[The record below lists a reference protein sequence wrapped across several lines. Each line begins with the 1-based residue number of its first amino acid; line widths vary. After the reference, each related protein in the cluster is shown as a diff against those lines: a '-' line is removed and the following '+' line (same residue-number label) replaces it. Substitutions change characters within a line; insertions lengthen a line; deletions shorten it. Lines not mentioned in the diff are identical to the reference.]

1 MTDGIR
7 TARSILL
14 SLFSL
19 LVFCN
24 AAWPMV
30 LPIEVMGPDG
40 VVETVTMTL
49 NGKSG
54 DALWLRVHNLSYDDK
69 ASVRINKGDWIHLR
83 NDNARVAI
91 AEPDESYGGIGG
103 GFSTIR
109 LTVDVP
115 DEDFVEGENQIQF
128 RFNVSDGVSSGYRIL
143 ALNVLDSGGE
153 KLLPESLFEE
163 DDPALWEPPLP
174 EAADIE
180 AGKTLW
186 MNGILKSKKTGVLQA
201 KCASCHSVTGSD
213 LKYFN
218 FSNKAIITRAV
229 FHSLTEKE
237 GEQIASYIRS
247 LDYYAPAQALPWNPP
262 YQPAPGI
269 DDRPVHEWA
278 SGGGLDAVL
287 KNDEAMLPYL
297 FGNGSRRA
305 IDEAT
310 DIRSELN
317 IREMPVAVQFPDWRL
332 WLPRTHPMDIWGVE
346 FWENSAST
354 AAQFNFP
361 NARDSYTRLRGQFE
375 NDDLANKEYL
385 IDRVERFSLAVMWW
399 VGDARSGH
407 PWTDLAGP
415 TIDVAK
421 ANGFSAEEAKLA
433 LSRWHAVK
441 LWELLHGFDAEDKAA
456 AIRSTAE
463 VYQWPN
469 NQFSVFHIAA
479 HFIGDDRGTS
489 AFQGEDLV
497 TGTYFSSIWYQLQM
511 VLNSGMRSGN
521 DVSPVDWAYNDYH
534 VNRLGERSGVYEPL
548 RLMQNIIKAYQQRDR
563 EGEISKPVW
572 SMREVS
578 PWRIYSDYK
587 GDQSTTSK
595 LDDYRPGLR
604 AQVTSSLV
612 HQFLRKSNEYAV
624 ADWPRTSEIALSSQ
638 NWYKLEVDTYVPR
651 AEPYEVT
658 QSKLFAP
665 NGAGDAVEADAMFR
679 LIPRLA
685 DIGTEPSAVN
695 GLIDWSKQF
704 WPLGDWES
712 FRLKDR

>member
-1 MTDGIR
+1 
-7 TARSILL
+7 
-14 SLFSL
+14 
-19 LVFCN
+19 
-24 AAWPMV
+24 
-30 LPIEVMGPDG
+30 
-40 VVETVTMTL
+40 
-49 NGKSG
+49 
-54 DALWLRVHNLSYDDK
+54 
-69 ASVRINKGDWIHLR
+69 
-83 NDNARVAI
+83 
-91 AEPDESYGGIGG
+91 
-103 GFSTIR
+103 
-109 LTVDVP
+109 
-115 DEDFVEGENQIQF
+115 
-128 RFNVSDGVSSGYRIL
+128 
-143 ALNVLDSGGE
+143 
-153 KLLPESLFEE
+153 
-163 DDPALWEPPLP
+163 
-174 EAADIE
+174 
-180 AGKTLW
+180 
-186 MNGILKSKKTGVLQA
+186 
-201 KCASCHSVTGSD
+201 
-213 LKYFN
+213 
-218 FSNKAIITRAV
+218 
-229 FHSLTEKE
+229 
-237 GEQIASYIRS
+237 
-247 LDYYAPAQALPWNPP
+247 
-262 YQPAPGI
+262 
-269 DDRPVHEWA
+269 
-278 SGGGLDAVL
+278 
-287 KNDEAMLPYL
+287 
-297 FGNGSRRA
+297 
-305 IDEAT
+305 
-310 DIRSELN
+310 
-317 IREMPVAVQFPDWRL
+317 
-332 WLPRTHPMDIWGVE
+332 
-346 FWENSAST
+346 
-354 AAQFNFP
+354 
-361 NARDSYTRLRGQFE
+361 
-375 NDDLANKEYL
+375 
-385 IDRVERFSLAVMWW
+385 MWW

-456 AIRSTAE
+456 ANRPTAE

-548 RLMQNIIKAYQQRDR
+548 RLMQNIIKSYQQRDR

-587 GDQSTTSK
+587 GDQSTTSR

-624 ADWPRTSEIALSSQ
+624 ADWPRTSEIALSAE
-638 NWYKLEVDTYVPR
+638 NWYKLEVDTYLPR
-651 AEPYEVT
+651 TEPYEVT

-665 NGAGDAVEADAMFR
+665 NGASDAVEADALFR

-704 WPLGDWES
+704 WPLGNWES